1 MYCIIAI
8 CAEERNVMYKVGD
21 KIVYPMHAVMDAL
34 LGAAACGDIGKHF
47 PDTDQKYRDISS
59 MELLRE
65 TCRIISNEGYTV
77 GNIDVTL
84 IAQRPKIAPYIDEMR
99 GNIASALGTAPENI
113 SVKGTTTE
121 GLGLTGRGE
130 GMAAQAVC
138 VLYRQ
143 RR

>member
-1 MYCIIAI
+1 
-8 CAEERNVMYKVGD
+8 
-21 KIVYPMHAVMDAL
+21 MDAL